1 MRAMSQEGDRPRERV
16 GVLGG
21 SFDPPHV
28 AHAILAQELSETLEL
43 DRLLVVPAADPPHRD
58 VVLPSQVRLGLV
70 RRLFSGAAGIEVSSL
85 EYERPGPSY
94 TVDTLEALRG
104 MLPGAHIVLIM
115 GTDQFAVLDTWRS
128 FERLPELA
136 EIVVMRR
143 LGEEPKP
150 PPGVDEI
157 EYTVVDVVRIDVSAS
172 QIRERLRLGRSIRF
186 LVPET
191 IRADIERE
199 WVESTKC

>member
-1 MRAMSQEGDRPRERV
+1 MNLGGDSPGARI

-28 AHAILAQELSETLEL
+28 AHAILAQELAEVLDL
-43 DRLLVVPAADPPHRD
+43 DRLLVVPAANPPHRD
-58 VVLPSQVRLGLV
+58 VVLDPELRLSLV
-70 RRLFSGAAGIEVSSL
+70 RRLFDGATGIEVSDI
-85 EYERPGPSY
+85 EYQRPGPSY
-94 TVDTLEALRG
+94 TVDTLDALRSS
-104 MLPGAHIVLIM
+104 LPGAHLVLIM
-115 GTDQFAVLDTWRS
+115 GSDQFAVLDTWRD

-136 EIVVMRR
+136 RIAVMRR
-143 LGEEPKP
+143 AGEEPEP
-150 PPGVDEI
+150 PPGVPEI

-172 QIRERLRLGRSIRF
+172 QIRERLRTGRSVRF
-186 LVPET
+186 LVPES